1 MMETIIISGLISA
14 ALILFLTP
22 FWIKILKEL
31 QVGQKIREAGPQ
43 SHMSKE
49 GTPTM
54 GGALFWVVF
63 VLTMLLFFERSPML
77 IWTIILTAG
86 FSIIGAQDDYFKI
99 KKNQS
104 LGLKARQKIFL
115 MFLLSSLAGLYLYL
129 YQPRGSIL
137 LVPFTGQ
144 EIELGWL
151 IVPFVILVYM
161 ASANAVNL
169 TDGLDGLA
177 AGAMGIVLM
186 GFTALSIIHNETM
199 GAIMASSVTGICVA
213 FLWYNGYPARIIMG
227 DTGSLM
233 LGSFLASLAV
243 FQNFSLY
250 LLLLGG
256 LFVIVTLSVIIQVIY
271 FRLTG
276 GKRIFKMSPL
286 HHHFEL
292 SGWAENQVVI
302 RFWIVA
308 LLFVIIGIWG
318 AFNGS

>member
-1 MMETIIISGLISA
+1 METIIISGLISA

-99 KKNQS
+99 KKNES

-199 GAIMASSVTGICVA
+199 GAIMASSVAGVCFA